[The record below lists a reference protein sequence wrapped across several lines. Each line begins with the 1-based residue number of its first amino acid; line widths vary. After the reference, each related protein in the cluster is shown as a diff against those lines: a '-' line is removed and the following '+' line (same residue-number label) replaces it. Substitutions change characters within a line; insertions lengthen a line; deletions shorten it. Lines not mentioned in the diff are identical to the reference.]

1 MLQRCMVPR
10 PARAELSC
18 HGLLYTARLCTAASA
33 AKNGCNTMD
42 FFINS
47 AHAQAAAASGGG
59 QSILSALMLPV
70 LLLVVFYF
78 LLIRPQNKR
87 AKEQKE
93 MLSKVAAGDE
103 VATTGGILGKVIE
116 VGEQF
121 LTLEIASGVSIKLQ
135 KFQVA
140 QVLPKGTV
148 KSA

>member
-1 MLQRCMVPR
+1 
-10 PARAELSC
+10 
-18 HGLLYTARLCTAASA
+18 
-33 AKNGCNTMD
+33 MD

-47 AHAQAAAASGGG
+47 AHAQAAGGG
-59 QSILSALMLPV
+59 SQGMLQALMLPV

-93 MLSKVAAGDE
+93 MLSKVQAGDE
-103 VATTGGILGKVIE
+103 VATTGGILGKVVE

-121 LTLEIASGVSIKLQ
+121 LTLEIASGVNIKLQ

-140 QVLPKGTV
+140 LVLPKGTV
-148 KSA
+148 KNA

>member
-1 MLQRCMVPR
+1 
-10 PARAELSC
+10 
-18 HGLLYTARLCTAASA
+18 
-33 AKNGCNTMD
+33 MD

-47 AHAQAAAASGGG
+47 AYAQAAGGAG
-59 QSILSALMLPV
+59 PQSMIGTMLLPV

-87 AKEQKE
+87 AKEQRE

-116 VGEQF
+116 VGDQF
-121 LTLEIASGVSIKLQ
+121 ASLEVANGVIIKLQ
-135 KFQVA
+135 KFQIA

-148 KSA
+148 KNA

>member
-1 MLQRCMVPR
+1 
-10 PARAELSC
+10 
-18 HGLLYTARLCTAASA
+18 
-33 AKNGCNTMD
+33 MD
-42 FFINS
+42 FFISS
-47 AHAQAAAASGGG
+47 AHAQGAGGTGG
-59 QSILSALMLPV
+59 QGMLSALMLPV

-103 VATTGGILGKVIE
+103 VATTGGILGKVVE

-121 LTLEIASGVSIKLQ
+121 LTLEIAAGVSVKLQ

-148 KSA
+148 KNA

>member
-1 MLQRCMVPR
+1 
-10 PARAELSC
+10 
-18 HGLLYTARLCTAASA
+18 
-33 AKNGCNTMD
+33 MD
-42 FFINS
+42 FFIN
-47 AHAQAAAASGGG
+47 AAQAQAAGGAGG
-59 QSILSALMLPV
+59 QGGMFACCFFM
-70 LLLVVFYF
+70 LLVVFYF

-87 AKEQKE
+87 AKEQRE
-93 MLSKVAAGDE
+93 MLSKIAAGDE

-121 LTLEIASGVSIKLQ
+121 LTLEIAAGVNVKLQ

>member
-1 MLQRCMVPR
+1 
-10 PARAELSC
+10 
-18 HGLLYTARLCTAASA
+18 
-33 AKNGCNTMD
+33 MD

-47 AHAQAAAASGGG
+47 AYAQAAGGG
-59 QSILSALMLPV
+59 AQGMMVTSLLPV

-87 AKEQKE
+87 AKEQRD

-103 VATTGGILGKVIE
+103 VATTGGILGKVVE
-116 VGEQF
+116 VGDQF
-121 LTLEIASGVSIKLQ
+121 VTLEIASGVNVKLQ
-135 KFQVA
+135 KFQIA

>member
-1 MLQRCMVPR
+1 
-10 PARAELSC
+10 
-18 HGLLYTARLCTAASA
+18 
-33 AKNGCNTMD
+33 MD

-47 AHAQAAAASGGG
+47 AQAQAIGGAGG

-87 AKEQKE
+87 AKEQRD

-103 VATTGGILGKVIE
+103 IATTGGILGKVVE
-116 VGEQF
+116 VGDQF
-121 LTLEIASGVSIKLQ
+121 VTLEIANDVNIKLQ
-135 KFQVA
+135 KFQIA

>member
-1 MLQRCMVPR
+1 
-10 PARAELSC
+10 
-18 HGLLYTARLCTAASA
+18 
-33 AKNGCNTMD
+33 MD

-47 AHAQAAAASGGG
+47 AHAQATGTPGSPGIFSFGFP
-59 QSILSALMLPV
+59 I

-93 MLSKVAAGDE
+93 MLSKIVAGDE
-103 VATTGGILGKVIE
+103 VATTGGILGKVVE

-121 LTLEIASGVSIKLQ
+121 LTLEIAAGVNVKLQ
-135 KFQVA
+135 KFQIA

-148 KSA
+148 KNA